1 MLPLLGVLAGA
12 GGIIAATDKS
22 SPKPITESF
31 EQNEINLALEA
42 HTRYLWKL
50 TGGGVIVYLL
60 VVRK

>member
-1 MLPLLGVLAGA
+1 MLAIIGILAGV

-31 EQNEINLALEA
+31 QENEINVALEA
-42 HTRYLWKL
+42 HTKYLWQL

-60 VVRK
+60 IVRK

>member
-1 MLPLLGVLAGA
+1 MLATIGILAGV

-31 EQNEINLALEA
+31 QENEINVALEA
-42 HTRYLWKL
+42 HTKYLWQL

-60 VVRK
+60 IVRK

>member
-1 MLPLLGVLAGA
+1 MLATLGILAGA

-22 SPKPITESF
+22 SPKPIVESF

-42 HTRYLWKL
+42 HTKYLWQL

-60 VVRK
+60 IVRK

>member
-42 HTRYLWKL
+42 HTKYLWKL